1 MTPTEPA
8 NQVVTTVTEPA
19 ILGPMARVLR
29 TVLQVVIA
37 VAATIPAVV
46 AVLDL
51 PAGTSAKVVAF
62 AGAAVIVVSA
72 IHNVINA
79 RQAGTPMTL
88 RKRDRGGLDVQ
99 GLLIIVILVIL
110 IIVLLNHI

>member
-19 ILGPMARVLR
+19 ILGPMARVMR
-29 TVLQVVIA
+29 TVLQVIIA

-51 PAGTSAKVVAF
+51 PAATSAKVVAF
-62 AGAAVIVVSA
+62 AGAAVIVISA

-79 RQAGTPMTL
+79 KQAGTPLTL
-88 RKRDRGGLDVQ
+88 RRRDRGALDVQ
-99 GLLIIVILVIL
+99 GLLVIVILVIL
-110 IIVLLNHI
+110 IVFLVNRL